1 MTHPLRIVDVF
12 AEAPREGNP
21 LAVVLDAGDLTTD
34 EMQSIAA
41 EMNYSETTFV
51 TGRES
56 RDGGYDVRI
65 FTPAHELP
73 SAGHPTL
80 GTAWTIR
87 NEWAQGAELISLN
100 LGVGTVPVRF
110 EPQTDGSAMPWLTAP
125 PITLGDT
132 FDHAAIAA
140 QLGLEAGDLDTRFP
154 VQRIDAGIIVTT
166 VPVRT
171 LDALRRSRLQPGFGE
186 LVSQPFAAVHLFCP
200 EPYSKENDLAARFFF
215 EATGPRE
222 DPATG
227 SATACLGAYLL
238 EHDWF
243 GSVAPPSGGD
253 IAPEKSRPRTRFLR
267 SRELSLR
274 IEQGIEIKRPS
285 LRHLKGRQFD
295 GERLIEVGGR
305 VIPTVRGE
313 LL

>member
-12 AEAPREGNP
+12 AEAPREGNQ
-21 LAVVLDAGDLTTD
+21 LAVVLDSGDLTTD
-34 EMQSIAA
+34 QMQSIAA
-41 EMNYSETTFV
+41 EMNFSETTFV
-51 TGRES
+51 TGLEMRE
-56 RDGGYDVRI
+56 GGYDVRI
-65 FTPAHELP
+65 FTPANELP
-73 SAGHPTL
+73 FAGHPTL

-87 NEWAQGAELISLN
+87 DERADGAEHIALN
-100 LGVGTVPVRF
+100 LGIGSVPVRF
-110 EPQTDGSAMPWLTAP
+110 EIQPDGSAMPWLTAP
-125 PITLGDT
+125 PIHLGET
-132 FDHAAIAA
+132 FDHTAIAE
-140 QLGLEAGDLDTRFP
+140 QLGLEASDLDSRFP

-171 LDALRRSRLQPGFGE
+171 LEALRRSRLQSGFGA

-200 EPYSKENDLAARFFF
+200 ESYSSENDLAARFFF
-215 EATGPRE
+215 DAMGPRE

-238 EHDWF
+238 EHDWY
-243 GSVAPPSGGD
+243 A
-253 IAPEKSRPRTRFLR
+253 

-274 IEQGIEIKRPS
+274 IEQGVEINRPS
-285 LRHLKGRQFD
+285 LIHLKARQCD
-295 GERLIEVGGR
+295 GERVIEVGGS

>member
-12 AEAPREGNP
+12 AEAPREGNQ
-21 LAVVLDAGDLTTD
+21 LALVLDAGDLTTD
-34 EMQSIAA
+34 QMQSIAA

-51 TGRES
+51 TGREP
-56 RDGGYDVRI
+56 REGGYDVRI
-65 FTPAHELP
+65 FTPAAELP
-73 SAGHPTL
+73 FAGHPTL

-87 NEWAQGAELISLN
+87 NEWAGAAELIALN

-110 EPQTDGSAMPWLTAP
+110 EVQADASAMPWLTAP

-140 QLGLEAGDLDTRFP
+140 QLGLEAADLDARFP
-154 VQRIDAGIIVTT
+154 VQRIEAGIIVTT

-171 LDALRRSRLQPGFGE
+171 LEALRRSQLQAGFSE
-186 LVSQPFAAVHLFCP
+186 LVSQPFAAAHLFCP
-200 EPYSKENDLAARFFF
+200 EPYSKENDFAARFFF

-238 EHDWF
+238 EHEWF
-243 GSVAPPSGGD
+243 GSRD
-253 IAPEKSRPRTRFLR
+253 
-267 SRELSLR
+267 LSLR
-274 IEQGIEIKRPS
+274 IEQGMEINRPS
-285 LRHLKGRQFD
+285 LLHLRGRERD
-295 GERLIEVGGR
+295 GERVIEVGGR